1 VVTRYE
7 LDPERSRVDIH
18 ATSSVHPIDSSA
30 AVTGW
35 IELDGDQPVD
45 GEVTVDLT
53 RIRSGNPLIDRE
65 AERRLAVRKHPTVTG
80 RLTGSGRGDLTL
92 RGVTGEITGDL
103 HVTASGDE
111 VSVEGSTE
119 FDVTD
124 FGIQPPSLLVIKVH
138 ATVRVELHAEGTAPP
153 TE

>member
-7 LDPERSRVDIH
+7 LDADRSRVEIH

-35 IELDGDQPVD
+35 VELDGERVVG
-45 GEVTVDLT
+45 GEVEVDLT

-65 AERRLAVRKHPTVTG
+65 AERRLGVRKHPTVTG
-80 RLTGSGRGDLTL
+80 QLTGSGRGDLTL
-92 RGVTGEITGDL
+92 RGVTREITGELQVATGDGE
-103 HVTASGDE
+103 VTLDGT
-111 VSVEGSTE
+111 TE

-124 FGIQPPSLLVIKVH
+124 FGIQPPSLLLIKVH
-138 ATVRVELHAEGTAPP
+138 ATIRVELHAEGTASPP
-153 TE
+153 

>member
-7 LDPERSRVDIH
+7 LDADRSRVEIH

-35 IELDGDQPVD
+35 VELDGERVVG
-45 GEVTVDLT
+45 GEVEVDLT

-65 AERRLAVRKHPTVTG
+65 AERRLGVRKHPTVTG

-92 RGVTGEITGDL
+92 RGVTREITGELQVATGDGE
-103 HVTASGDE
+103 VTLDGT
-111 VSVEGSTE
+111 TE

-124 FGIQPPSLLVIKVH
+124 FGIQPPSLLLIKVH
-138 ATVRVELHAEGTAPP
+138 ATIRVELHAEGTAPP
-153 TE
+153 P